1 MGSYFEM
8 TLLMQVISALL
19 IGWIMLHYARVYEQ
33 NYLRLWSFSFGS
45 LAVFLLGAMLAS
57 FLIKAEFSNTSVAR
71 LSNIF
76 VFTLAGY
83 LQIIF
88 LLAGTRELVQRKTVS
103 KQFFVRWVGVAVVLA
118 LFVTFYKIW
127 SAEVSVTR
135 YSLRIGTRYA
145 VAGIAFLVTAVFLYR
160 SDPKPMLGKKMVTI
174 CFAIYGLE
182 MLVLGGLTFDYML
195 NPNNPYIRSFI
206 AYHGLFELVIY
217 PMIGISLVIWLLEV
231 ERERS
236 LEAAEQLYYINRTDG
251 LTGLANRQGLQ
262 QHFQNWQR
270 NAAKQSRATFVLFGI
285 DQLQRI
291 NDAEGIKKGDQLL
304 ISMGKR
310 LSIVLEDA
318 RFHGRLHGDVFVAIF
333 DGYNKKTPQKVEEI
347 RQQLSKAINYNGQ
360 DYHLEMS
367 AGVVEVESGLT
378 LEKVLH
384 MANQT
389 LQTAKA
395 QGGHCT
401 VVFGENLKLAMV
413 SDLAMENE
421 LRAAFENNQFELLF
435 QPIWSAQQKRII
447 SFEALIR
454 WNHPEKGLLLPDSFL
469 HILRQLGLMEELDL
483 WVLNAAA
490 QQISHWQQLQLE
502 EVNVAVNLSPE
513 TIQNHLFVERIIE
526 AIHTYQINKEALTI
540 EVTENTAMQNIE
552 SGKNTLSQLRSLGLK
567 IAIDDFGTGYSSLNY
582 LRSFPSD
589 VIKFDRSFVRDL
601 HNGDTNH
608 EILMALIPL
617 CKRLHKKVII
627 EGIENQ
633 IQLDIVENLNID
645 GYQGFY
651 FSYPVTSDKAALMLA
666 KKQKLAA
673 V

>member
-1 MGSYFEM
+1 MDGYFEM

-33 NYLRLWSFSFGS
+33 SYLRCWAFSFGA

-57 FLIKAEFSNTSVAR
+57 FLIKAGFSNVSPAR
-71 LSNIF
+71 LSNIL
-76 VFTLAGY
+76 VFSLAGY
-83 LQIIF
+83 MQIIF
-88 LLAGTRELVQRKTVS
+88 LLAGTKELVERKPVG
-103 KQFFVRWVGVAVVLA
+103 KKFFIRWISIAAFLA

-127 SAEVSVTR
+127 AEGVSVTR
-135 YSLRIGTRYA
+135 YTLRIGMRYL
-145 VAGIAFLVTAVFLYR
+145 VAGAAFLVTAVYLYR
-160 SDPKPMLGKKMVTI
+160 SDPKPILGKRMVTI
-174 CFAIYGLE
+174 FFTIYGFE
-182 MLVLGGLTFDYML
+182 MVLLGGLIFDYMIS
-195 NPNNPYIRSFI
+195 PNNPYVLSFVR
-206 AYHGLFELVIY
+206 YHGLFELVIY
-217 PMIGISLVIWLLEV
+217 PMIGLSLVIWLLEV

-262 QHFQNWQR
+262 QHFKNWQR
-270 NAAKQSRATFVLFGI
+270 TSGKNARSTFVLFGI

-304 ISMGKR
+304 ITMGKR

-318 RFHGRLHGDVFVAIF
+318 SFHGRLHGDVFVAIF
-333 DGYNKKTPQKVEEI
+333 EGYNKNTPQKIEDVRE
-347 RQQLSKAINYNGQ
+347 QLSKAMHFNGQ

-367 AGVVEVESGLT
+367 AGVVEVDTETS

-389 LQTAKA
+389 LQTAKS

-401 VVFGENLKLAMV
+401 VVFGENLKLAMI

-421 LRAAFENNQFELLF
+421 LRSAFEGNQFELLY
-435 QPIWSAQQKRII
+435 QPIWSTQKQRII

-454 WNHPEKGLLLPDSFL
+454 WNHPDKGLLLPDSFL

-483 WVLNAAA
+483 WVLNTVAK
-490 QQISHWQQLQLE
+490 QISHWQQLQLE
-502 EVNVAVNLSPE
+502 AVNVAVNLSPE

-526 AIHTYQINKEALTI
+526 AIHIYQINKDSLTI

-552 SGKNTLSQLRSLGLK
+552 SGRNTLSQLRSLGLK

-582 LRSFPSD
+582 LRTFPSD
-589 VIKFDRSFVRDL
+589 VIKFDRSFVSDL
-601 HNGDTNH
+601 HSGDTNH

-617 CKRLHKKVII
+617 CKRLKKKVII
-627 EGIENQ
+627 EGVENQ
-633 IQLDIVENLNID
+633 LQLEIMNNLDID

-666 KKQKLAA
+666 KKQKLA